1 MSAIIKKIFYFFI
14 GLLCVAR
21 FVLVY
26 FFMGMSLAF
35 RGVGWLVRWPFQT
48 LSKCCDKIVN
58 FIGKGI
64 GPQ

>member
-1 MSAIIKKIFYFFI
+1 MLEKILCFFAS
-14 GLLCVAR
+14 LLSVVR

-26 FFMGMSLAF
+26 FFMGVSLACW
-35 RGVGWLVRWPFQT
+35 GVGWLVRCPFQT

>member
-1 MSAIIKKIFYFFI
+1 MLEKILCFFAALLSA
-14 GLLCVAR
+14 VR

-26 FFMGMSLAF
+26 FFIGMSLAF
-35 RGVGWLVRWPFQT
+35 WCIGWLVRWPFQT

>member
-26 FFMGMSLAF
+26 FFIAASLAF
-35 RGVGWLVRWPFQT
+35 GGVSWLVRWPFQT
-48 LSKCCDKIVN
+48 CSKLCDKVVN
-58 FIGKGI
+58 LIGKGM